1 MMQFFLNAF
10 RLRLR
15 TGQRFTRFL
24 TVGISGM
31 IVNTFLLWML
41 MSNFGLLTSGAIA
54 VEISIIFNFM
64 LNDIYTFNDQIG
76 KSGFII
82 RMLRFNGVALYGFIV
97 HLSILWLLTYY
108 AGMNYLLA
116 NLIGIIGATIFN
128 YVAVL
133 DYTWRVQSNVYYSRK
148 IFPLKTSH

>member
-1 MMQFFLNAF
+1 
-10 RLRLR
+10 
-15 TGQRFTRFL
+15 
-24 TVGISGM
+24 
-31 IVNTFLLWML
+31 